1 MENIPLI
8 NGRAYSFVDVVVKIA
23 GVPTPSVSKINYTE
37 EQQKENN
44 YGTGSRPVSRGAGK
58 IEAKASIE
66 ISMNDVEAIRDV
78 APNGSLLALPSFD
91 IEVHFLNAQ
100 KVVTHVIKNCEF
112 TTDGVEA
119 GTDDKDIKMSFDLI
133 PSHILY
139 R

>member
-8 NGRAYSFVDVVVKIA
+8 NGRAYSYVDVIVKIA
-23 GVPTPSVSKINYTE
+23 GVPAPSCMKINYTE
-37 EQQKENN
+37 EQEKTNN
-44 YGTGSRPVSRGAGK
+44 YGTGSRPTSRGAGK

-66 ISMNDVEAIRDV
+66 LSMNDVEAIRDV
-78 APNGSLLALPSFD
+78 APLGSLLALPAFD
-91 IEVHFLNAQ
+91 IEVHFLNLQ

-112 TTDGVEA
+112 TSDGNEA
-119 GTDDKDIKMSFDLI
+119 GVGDTDIKFSFDLI

>member
-1 MENIPLI
+1 MKNVPLI

-23 GVPTPSVSKINYTE
+23 GVIAPSVMKIDYTE
-37 EQQKENN
+37 DQEKKNN
-44 YGTGSRPVSRGAGK
+44 FGTGERPTSRGKGK
-58 IEAKASIE
+58 IEAKASIDL
-66 ISMNDVEAIRDV
+66 SMNDVEAIRDV
-78 APNGSLLALPSFD
+78 APDGSLLNLPPFD

-112 TTDGVEA
+112 VNDGVSA
-119 GTDDKDIKMSFDLI
+119 GLDDQDIKFSFNLI